1 MKNELTEDTHT
12 FLRKIEA
19 EMPPGKL
26 KIILDEYGGR
36 RHYVPTTTDF
46 YRSQRDAWIRA
57 KFRGCYEEI
66 KRLVKDEFGD
76 ELSTRQIRR
85 IVD

>member
-1 MKNELTEDTHT
+1 MNELTEDTRS
-12 FLRKIEA
+12 FLKEVEA
-19 EMPPGKL
+19 EIGPEKL
-26 KIILDEYGGR
+26 KPILNRHGGR
-36 RHYVPTTTDF
+36 RHYVPTTKDF

-57 KFRGCYEEI
+57 KFKGDYEEI
-66 KRLVKDEFGD
+66 KRLIKNQFRE